1 MKRATL
7 GPEVTDDVLL
17 EFAEDV
23 GSSGPVTIAGSKTRW
38 SNGGPLAKG
47 TREIKA
53 PVGIVEYRPE
63 EMTVRVLAG
72 TKVSALEQT
81 LKKAGQHVALPNRS
95 GTVGGALAV
104 GENCL
109 ATLGRGRIRT
119 CLLQV
124 KYVSAEGNL
133 VTGGGTTVK
142 NVSGFDLPRLM
153 VGSLGT
159 LGLFGEVL
167 VRTNPSPELS
177 VLARSNNAD
186 PFQVLDVLLR
196 PNMVL
201 WDGTVTWVELT
212 GNHGALES
220 QAKKLSSIATFAE
233 TTVWPKLPLERWSL
247 SPSDLRNLGTHHDT
261 GDFVASIG
269 VGTVFAT
276 KKQPER
282 KLDPGVALIQERMKA
297 QFDPT
302 GRLNPGRTPGV
313 L

>member
-1 MKRATL
+1 MNRATL
-7 GPEVTDDVLL
+7 SPEVTDEVLL
-17 EFAEDV
+17 EFAEEV

-38 SNGGPLAKG
+38 DTGGPLAEG

-53 PVGIVEYRPE
+53 PAGIVEYRPE

-72 TKVSALEQT
+72 TEVST
-81 LKKAGQHVALPNRS
+81 LDRTLRKAGQHVALPKRS

-109 ATLGRGRIRT
+109 ATLGLGRIRT

-124 KYVSAEGNL
+124 KYVSADGLL

-167 VRTNPSPELS
+167 LRTNPSSELS
-177 VLARSNNAD
+177 VLARSDDAD
-186 PFQVLDVLLR
+186 PFQVLDVLLK
-196 PNMVL
+196 PNVIL
-201 WDGTVTWVELT
+201 WDGSATWVEFT
-212 GNHGALES
+212 GSQRALES
-220 QAKKLSSIATFAE
+220 QAKKLKQIATFSE
-233 TTVWPKLPLERWSL
+233 TTVRPELPSERWSL
-247 SPSDLRNLGTHHDT
+247 SPSELRNLPTHHDT

-269 VGTVFAT
+269 VGTVFAS
-276 KKQPER
+276 KQQPKR
-282 KLDPGVALIQERMKA
+282 QLDPGVAVIQERMKA
-297 QFDPT
+297 QFDPS